1 MNFVHLIINQFF
13 HLWKILFSNRRY
25 ENRWVFRLRHPCA
38 LPFIK
43 RNIFLRRWCQVIFI
57 LFFIRK
63 IIYFIENHYHRF
75 LMSIDFLQN
84 LIHRTD
90 MIFKTFVRNIHHM
103 QQQICFTNL
112 IKSRFKRLH
121 QLSRKFSDKTNRICK
136 KERQIPDN
144 YFSHRS
150 IQSSK
155 KLIFRKNIRFRKSI
169 HQRGF
174 SHIGIP
180 HQGNPYHLSAVVS
193 LCSHLFIDGF

>member
-1 MNFVHLIINQFF
+1 M
-13 HLWKILFSNRRY
+13 
-25 ENRWVFRLRHPCA
+25 FRLRHPCA
-38 LPFIK
+38 LPLIE

-75 LMSIDFLQN
+75 LMGIDFLQN

-90 MIFKTFVRNIHHM
+90 MVFKTFVGNIHHM
-103 QQQICFTNL
+103 QQQIRFTNL

-121 QLSRKFSDKTNRICK
+121 QLSRQFSDKTNRIRK
-136 KERQIPDN
+136 KERQIPNN

-155 KLIFRKNIRFRKSI
+155 KLIFCKNIGFRKSI

-174 SHIGIP
+174 SYIGIA
-180 HQGNPYHLSAVVS
+180 HQGNPYHLSSIVS
-193 LCSHLFIDGF
+193 LRSHLFIDGF

>member
-25 ENRWVFRLRHPCA
+25 ENRWVFRLCHPCA

-43 RNIFLRRWCQVIFI
+43 RNIFLRSWSQVIFI

-75 LMSIDFLQN
+75 LMGIDFLQN

-90 MIFKTFVRNIHHM
+90 MVFKTFVGNIHHM
-103 QQQICFTNL
+103 QQQIRFTNL

-121 QLSRKFSDKTNRICK
+121 QLSRQFSDKTNRIRK
-136 KERQIPDN
+136 KERQIPNN

-155 KLIFRKNIRFRKSI
+155 KLIFCKNIGFRKSI

-174 SHIGIP
+174 SYIGIA
-180 HQGNPYHLSAVVS
+180 HQGNPYHLSSIVS
-193 LCSHLFIDGF
+193 LRSHLFIDGF

>member
-1 MNFVHLIINQFF
+1 MG
-13 HLWKILFSNRRY
+13 
-25 ENRWVFRLRHPCA
+25 
-38 LPFIK
+38 
-43 RNIFLRRWCQVIFI
+43 
-57 LFFIRK
+57 
-63 IIYFIENHYHRF
+63 
-75 LMSIDFLQN
+75 IDFLQN

-90 MIFKTFVRNIHHM
+90 MVFKTFVGNIHHM
-103 QQQICFTNL
+103 QQQIRFTNL

-121 QLSRKFSDKTNRICK
+121 QLSRQFSDKTNRIRK

-155 KLIFRKNIRFRKSI
+155 KFILRKNIRFREGI
-169 HQRGF
+169 HQCGF
-174 SHIGIP
+174 SYIGIT